1 MLAIERRP
9 PPAQFRGS
17 AGFLL
22 AGVVSRKPMRWTI
35 VPFGSSGAA
44 SSS

>member
-9 PPAQFRGS
+9 PPAQLRES

-22 AGVVSRKPMRWTI
+22 SVVVSRKPIRCTI
-35 VPFGSSGAA
+35 VPFGSSGAV